1 VLTVGDLT
9 VRIRQYLEAGFHTL
23 AVRGEISNLRRQA
36 SGHIYFTLKDDRS
49 QIPAVLFRGNALRV
63 ELELRDGLEVICLGN
78 LTVYEPRGA
87 YQLRVIDVHEEGLGQ
102 LQKAFEKLKAKL
114 AAEGLFDEGR
124 KRKLPQFPQ
133 TIGIVTSATGAALRD
148 FIRILERRGFMG
160 RILVF
165 PALVQG
171 STAAASLIDALDQA
185 ARHES
190 LDLAVIA
197 RGGGSLEDLWPFN
210 EEAVVRKV
218 AAFPHP
224 IVSAVGH
231 EIDFALTD
239 FAADVRAE
247 TPSAAAEL
255 ISSLWLETVRRMLLA
270 RETLVERADFILKRK
285 GQDLDYIQFQ
295 LQSLTPELKVQRWR
309 HQLSGLSERLRYG
322 LSETLR
328 IQWEEVGKQAR
339 RLERHYPGHRMDLY
353 RQRLKSLEGR
363 LKNASVE
370 STLKRGF
377 ALVRDEQ
384 GRPVMARK
392 GLQEGDRIHV
402 GFRDGA
408 ILSEV
413 LNWEE

>member
-1 VLTVGDLT
+1 MLTVGDLT

-36 SGHIYFTLKDDRS
+36 SGHVYFTLKDDRS

-171 STAAASLIDALDQA
+171 STAAASLIEALDQA

-384 GRPVMARK
+384 GRPVMERK
-392 GLQEGDRIHV
+392 GLREGDRIHV

-408 ILSEV
+408 IRSEV

>member
-36 SGHIYFTLKDDRS
+36 SGHVYFTLKDDRS

-171 STAAASLIDALDQA
+171 STAAASLIEALDQA

-384 GRPVMARK
+384 GRPVMERK
-392 GLQEGDRIHV
+392 GLREGDRIHV

-408 ILSEV
+408 IQSEV

>member
-1 VLTVGDLT
+1 

-36 SGHIYFTLKDDRS
+36 SGHVYFTLKDDRS

-171 STAAASLIDALDQA
+171 STAAASLIEALDQA

-384 GRPVMARK
+384 GRPVMERK
-392 GLQEGDRIHV
+392 GLREGDRIHV

-408 ILSEV
+408 IQSEV